1 MIIISGS
8 GRSGTSFAAE
18 CFQSAGVDVGGEWLE
33 ETRSGW
39 EHPDV
44 VKVNQDINAI
54 VGFLECRD
62 VIHLPDELKERVRKL
77 SAERNVVKD
86 PLFSYTLEAWIHL
99 GQVDRVIH
107 MERPISE
114 VTLSAGVIDP
124 NPTMERYMSRV
135 GGLTMA
141 CDRHQIE
148 RQVIVFPEVLDIN
161 TIHAKRLIFQIGL
174 VTGDYDRAKEVVK
187 DTARKEENDEG

>member
-1 MIIISGS
+1 MIVISGS

-18 CFQSAGVDVGGEWLE
+18 CFRNAGVDVGG
-33 ETRSGW
+33 SFIDSINAGW
-39 EHPDV
+39 EHPEV

-62 VIHLPDELKERVRKL
+62 VIHLPPEIKDEIARL
-77 SAERNVVKD
+77 SKPGVLNVVKD

-99 GQVDRVIH
+99 GKVDGVIH

-114 VTLSAGVIDP
+114 VVLSAGVIDP
-124 NPTMERYMSRV
+124 DPTMERYMARV
-135 GGLTMA
+135 GGLTMV
-141 CDRHQIE
+141 CDRHRIE
-148 RQVIVFPEVLDIN
+148 RQVIAFPEVLDIN

-174 VTGDYDRAKEVVK
+174 LTGDYERAKESLIKTV
-187 DTARKEENDEG
+187 RKVEE